1 MVSPREDDDVIRR
14 ARQGDESAWAELYGQ
29 HAGRLV
35 VWLRTMPSGDASHA
49 PEDIAADAWLTAAQ
63 RLPHFTGNADDFA
76 GWLFSI
82 ARNVASNRRR
92 THARRATSPHP
103 NGDPDER
110 GGVISYDHMTAVES
124 HEWTRRLLQRLS
136 PREAE
141 VIACID
147 VVGLDAAATSVALGI
162 SPATVRVARH
172 RGLRRLR
179 TILAAEGATAGSF
192 SPPAGD
198 AERDGAEGA
207 ALTTRSVAATN
218 LLAQGVTNQ
227 PTRDLSG

>member
-1 MVSPREDDDVIRR
+1 MVSGREDDDVIRR
-14 ARQGDESAWAELYGQ
+14 ARQGDESAWAELYGL

-35 VWLRTMPSGDASHA
+35 VWLRTLPSGDACHA

-63 RLPHFTGNADDFA
+63 RLSHFTGNADDFA

-82 ARNVASNRRR
+82 ARNGASNRRR
-92 THARRATSPHP
+92 TRVRRATSPHP
-103 NGDPDER
+103 TGDSDELG
-110 GGVISYDHMTAVES
+110 GGVPYDHMTAVDS

-147 VVGLDAAATSVALGI
+147 VVGLDAAATGEALGI
-162 SPATVRVARH
+162 SAATVRVARH

-179 TILAAEGATAGSF
+179 AILTEEGATAESF
-192 SPPAGD
+192 SLLAGGGQ
-198 AERDGAEGA
+198 RHGAEA
-207 ALTTRSVAATN
+207 AAPTPRPLAAVN
-218 LLAQGVTNQ
+218 VLIQDVTKS
-227 PTRDLSG
+227 PSRDLTG

>member
-1 MVSPREDDDVIRR
+1 MVQWEDDDVVRR
-14 ARQGDESAWAELYGQ
+14 ARQGDESAWAVLYGQ

-35 VWLRTMPSGDASHA
+35 VWLRTLPSGDASQA

-63 RLPHFTGNADDFA
+63 TLSKFTGNADDFA

-92 THARRATSPHP
+92 TYVRRGTTPHP
-103 NGDPDER
+103 TGDPDALGR
-110 GGVISYDHMTAVES
+110 GVSYDNTAVVDS
-124 HEWTRRLLQRLS
+124 HEWTRRLLSRLS

-147 VVGLDAAATSVALGI
+147 VVGLDAAATGEALGI
-162 SPATVRVARH
+162 SAATVRVARH

-179 TILAAEGATAGSF
+179 TILIEEGATAGSLSGF
-192 SPPAGD
+192 AGD
-198 AERDGAEGA
+198 AEHGGAESA
-207 ALTTRSVAATN
+207 AWSARSVAAVN
-218 LLAQGVTNQ
+218 LLADDVTNR
-227 PTRDLSG
+227 PTRDLTG